1 MKLIDFESEIKPREW
16 NCGLVLLSLQFKMIR
31 KAVFFLGL
39 ILVAS
44 CSKFSKLQK
53 SDDLELKKQ
62 GAYNYYDKK
71 DYFRAS
77 QLFEELVP
85 LLKGTQDAEKSEFFY
100 AMCQYELRLLEPAAF
115 YFNYFLETYPRSIY
129 SEEATYM
136 EALSQYENSPGFYLD
151 QGNTDKAIVGLE
163 SFIDKYPES
172 EKREKCQKMIDNL
185 NIKLEIKA
193 FENASLFYQIMEY
206 KAAIIALGNFIKDY
220 PNSENREDAMKF
232 RVLSSFKL
240 AKISTDAKK
249 SERFQ
254 QTIDFYTIFVDSYPK
269 SNKLGDLESVYDYS
283 TSQLALAK
291 KNTK

>member
-1 MKLIDFESEIKPREW
+1 M
-16 NCGLVLLSLQFKMIR
+16 VLLSLQFKMIR

-100 AMCQYELRLLEPAAF
+100 AMCQYELRLLESATF

-136 EALSQYENSPGFYLD
+136 EAISQYENSPGFYLD

-172 EKREKCQKMIDNL
+172 EKRAKCQKMIDNL

-193 FENASLFYQIMEY
+193 FENARLFYQIMEY